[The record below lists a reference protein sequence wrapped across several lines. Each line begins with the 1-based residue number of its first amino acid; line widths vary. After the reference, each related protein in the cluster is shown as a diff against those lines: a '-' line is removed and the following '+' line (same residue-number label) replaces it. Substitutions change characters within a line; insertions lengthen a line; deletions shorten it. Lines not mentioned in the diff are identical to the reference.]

1 MMPVT
6 PSAVRG
12 AVLIAS
18 LSCAVALGADKA
30 GAGARY
36 ALDGAKSAL
45 EYQFVQAGA
54 QNKGRFRKFQVT
66 FEVSPDGAAP
76 SLLDV
81 VVDMTSLD
89 TGDKERD
96 DTLRSA
102 DLFDTA
108 KFPQAHFA
116 ATQFTRTA
124 NGFDAV
130 GKLTLRNVTR
140 DVHVPFTFRTT
151 DEQGK
156 KVGYLTGKTT
166 IKRLEFG
173 VGQGD
178 WKSTEWIGNDVT
190 LNYSLR
196 QLAAP

>member
-1 MMPVT
+1 MMAVT
-6 PSAVRG
+6 ASVVRG
-12 AVLIAS
+12 AVLIAT
-18 LSCAVALGADKA
+18 LSSAVAVGADPPSTT
-30 GAGARY
+30 RY
-36 ALDGAKSAL
+36 ALDPAKSSL

-54 QNKGRFRKFQVT
+54 QNKGRFRKFQVGFDVT
-66 FEVSPDGAAP
+66 PDGLTP
-76 SLLDV
+76 SRLDV

-116 ATQFTRTA
+116 ATQITRTA

-130 GKLTLRNVTR
+130 GKLTLRNIAR
-140 DVHVPFTFRTT
+140 DVHVPFTFRTA
-151 DEQGK
+151 DEQGR
-156 KVGYLTGKTT
+156 KVGYLAGKTL
-166 IKRLEFG
+166 IKRLDFG

-178 WKSTEWIGNDVT
+178 WKSTEWVGNDVT
-190 LNYSLR
+190 INYSLR
-196 QLAAP
+196 LLPTP